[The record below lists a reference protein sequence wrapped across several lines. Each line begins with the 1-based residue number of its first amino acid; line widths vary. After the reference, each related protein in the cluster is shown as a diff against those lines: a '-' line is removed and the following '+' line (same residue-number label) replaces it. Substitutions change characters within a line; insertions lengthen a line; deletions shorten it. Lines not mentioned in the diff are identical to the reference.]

1 MEENIEYLK
10 LWASKTEHSVVA
22 KKNSEN
28 EVQTRTN
35 HLTLCGKPVILKGSS
50 GKLSGAGEC

>member
-35 HLTLCGKPVILKGSS
+35 RLTLCGKPVILKG
-50 GKLSGAGEC
+50 